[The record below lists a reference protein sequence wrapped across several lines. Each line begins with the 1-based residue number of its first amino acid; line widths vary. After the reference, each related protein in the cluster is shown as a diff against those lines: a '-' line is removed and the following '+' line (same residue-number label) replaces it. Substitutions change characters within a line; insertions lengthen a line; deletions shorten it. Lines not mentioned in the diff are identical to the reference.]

1 MVVPAKV
8 GGVYVA
14 VVAPEPPTAVVH
26 VVLLGDSCHCKVIPA
41 APDEP
46 VATKFAGVAP
56 LNKI

>member
-26 VVLLGDSCHCKVIPA
+26 VVLSVDSCHCKVIPIS
-41 APDEP
+41 PDEP
-46 VATKFAGVAP
+46 VTTKFAGVAP
-56 LNKI
+56 LNNI